1 MLSLNNAVDRAVRAL
16 DTLLALVVLA
26 MVALACVNAG
36 LRYLWGETLIWA
48 DETLIFAMIGVT
60 FLGAIGVAHRRRHL
74 RMGLVAQAAPAWAAK
89 ILTGL
94 ELAVTA
100 TVCLFV
106 ADTSLETVT
115 KLIAR
120 GTLSNMAEVPLW
132 VLHALVLAGLVGM
145 AAVCLLQLA
154 ALILRGEAPQAP
166 EGGA

>member
-1 MLSLNNAVDRAVRAL
+1 MTSLNKAVDAAVRAL
-16 DTLLALVVLA
+16 DTLLALVILS

-94 ELAVTA
+94 ELATTA
-100 TVCLFV
+100 GVCLFV
-106 ADTSLETVT
+106 ANYSLETVL
-115 KLIAR
+115 KLIQR

-132 VLHALVLAGLVGM
+132 ALHAMVLAGLALTALVS
-145 AAVCLLQLA
+145 LLQLA
-154 ALILRGEAPQAP
+154 GLLLGHAPRGAAEDRS
-166 EGGA
+166 